1 MEGKGWGQ
9 MEGGQGAVPA
19 PPAGHGHTAQA
30 CSMGDAPYNDHTS
43 DPLKALVLLL
53 NMLLFLLLT
62 ILLLLFLPQL
72 VLLLMILLILL
83 VHI

>member
-1 MEGKGWGQ
+1 MFSVNCTVYSMPCPLSVYKRCQLCPGEQGVEGKGWGQ

-43 DPLKALVLLL
+43 DPL
-53 NMLLFLLLT
+53 
-62 ILLLLFLPQL
+62 
-72 VLLLMILLILL
+72 
-83 VHI
+83 